1 MAWLPTRIKL
11 VHYQRNIFLLIFFPC
26 VCVCVCVSLSLSL
39 SLISAWWTPRCY
51 LQIDAQMSST
61 NAICCWSS
69 TLCHR
74 NLKCFRSRGSW
85 RFKWTFYPLLCFPS
99 ASVGQL
105 ICGVFIR
112 SIWRSHFMLS
122 QIEMGALL
130 ENLSMGTFWT
140 QFFIRLPKCDQNV
153 TKNLVTFWATFGHV

>member
-1 MAWLPTRIKL
+1 MALNCWSTKLKKCSPNNAFMAWLPTRIKL

-26 VCVCVCVSLSLSL
+26 ACVCVCVCLSLSLSL
-39 SLISAWWTPRCY
+39 SLSTSLISVWWTPRCY

-74 NLKCFRSRGSW
+74 NLKYFRSRGSW
-85 RFKWTFYPLLCFPS
+85 RFKWTFYPLLCFSS

-105 ICGVFIR
+105 ICGVFLR
-112 SIWRSHFMLS
+112 SIWWSHFMLS
-122 QIEMGALL
+122 QIEMGVKLL
-130 ENLSMGTFWT
+130 SLNPRQSMS
-140 QFFIRLPKCDQNV
+140 
-153 TKNLVTFWATFGHV
+153 A